1 MHIHLKLNLL
11 QRKDKIKLTQKL
23 IVSPLFYNYLLTL
36 KARSFSG
43 ASTGQN
49 GQKYLD
55 NQILVGVRNDRDAA
69 RQVETTDGA
78 VTELV
83 RS

>member
-1 MHIHLKLNLL
+1 M
-11 QRKDKIKLTQKL
+11 DK
-23 IVSPLFYNYLLTL
+23 
-36 KARSFSG
+36 
-43 ASTGQN
+43 
-49 GQKYLD
+49 KYLD